1 MDRKMQKAGRL
12 KREIPFYLMLLPGII
27 VVFIYQYIPL
37 GGLVMAF
44 QDFDPSLGIFGS
56 PWAGLSNFDYIFS
69 MPDTPNIIFN
79 TFFIAILKII
89 GGLVVPILVAL
100 MLNEVAIAPIKRT
113 VQTLIYLPHFLSW
126 VILAGVFID
135 LLSPTEG
142 IVNQLLGA
150 FGIEPIYFLGDAGW
164 FPYTMVFTDVWKE
177 FGFGTIIYLAA
188 LTGIDPTLYEA
199 AVVDGAG
206 RFKQTLHITLPS
218 ILPTIVLMTVLA
230 LGNVLNA
237 GFDQIY
243 NLLSPQ
249 VYATGDIIDTMVY
262 RLGLQQVQYSIAT
275 AVGLFKSVI
284 SFALISTSYLLAYKF
299 ADYQIF

>member
-142 IVNQLLGA
+142 IVNRLLGA

-275 AVGLFKSVI
+275 AMGLFKSVI
-284 SFALISTSYLLAYKF
+284 SFALISTSYLLAYMF

>member
-142 IVNQLLGA
+142 IVNRLLGA

-164 FPYTMVFTDVWKE
+164 FPYTMVFTDVW
-177 FGFGTIIYLAA
+177 L
-188 LTGIDPTLYEA
+188 
-199 AVVDGAG
+199 
-206 RFKQTLHITLPS
+206 RHHH
-218 ILPTIVLMTVLA
+218 
-230 LGNVLNA
+230 
-237 GFDQIY
+237 
-243 NLLSPQ
+243 LSCRPDRDRPHP
-249 VYATGDIIDTMVY
+249 V
-262 RLGLQQVQYSIAT
+262 
-275 AVGLFKSVI
+275 
-284 SFALISTSYLLAYKF
+284 
-299 ADYQIF
+299 

>member
-142 IVNQLLGA
+142 IVNRLLGA

-199 AVVDGAG
+199 AVVDGAE

>member
-1 MDRKMQKAGRL
+1 MKEQGRMRL
-12 KREIPFYLMLLPGII
+12 KREIPFYLMLLPGVV
-27 VVFIYQYIPL
+27 VVFIYSYIPL
-37 GGLVMAF
+37 GGLIMAF
-44 QDFDPSLGIFGS
+44 QDFDPTLGIFGS
-56 PWAGLSNFDYIFS
+56 PWVGLSNFDYIFS
-69 MPDTPNIIFN
+69 MPDTAGIIFN
-79 TFFIAILKII
+79 TFFIAVLKII
-89 GGLVVPILVAL
+89 GGLAVPVLVAL
-100 MLNEVAIAPIKRT
+100 MLNEVSVMPVKRT

-142 IVNQLLGA
+142 IVNRFLGV
-150 FGIEPIYFLGDAGW
+150 FGLEPIYFLGDESW
-164 FPYTMVFTDVWKE
+164 FPYTMVLTDVWKE
-177 FGFGTIIYLAA
+177 FGFGTIVYLAA

-206 RFKQTLHITLPS
+206 RFRQTLHITLPG

-249 VYATGDIIDTMVY
+249 VYSTGDIIDTMVY
-262 RLGLQQVQYSIAT
+262 RLGLQQVQYSTAT

-284 SFALISTSYLLAYKF
+284 SFALISVSYLLAYKF

>member
-1 MDRKMQKAGRL
+1 MRL
-12 KREIPFYLMLLPGII
+12 KREIPFYLMLLPGVV
-27 VVFIYQYIPL
+27 VVFIYSYIPL
-37 GGLVMAF
+37 GGLIMAF
-44 QDFDPSLGIFGS
+44 QDFDPTLGIFGS
-56 PWAGLSNFDYIFS
+56 PWVGLSNSDYIFS
-69 MPDTPNIIFN
+69 MPDTAGIIFN
-79 TFFIAILKII
+79 TFFIAVLKII
-89 GGLVVPILVAL
+89 GGLAVPVLVAL
-100 MLNEVAIAPIKRT
+100 MLNEVSVMPVKRT

-142 IVNQLLGA
+142 IVNRFLGV
-150 FGIEPIYFLGDAGW
+150 FGLEPIYFLGDESW
-164 FPYTMVFTDVWKE
+164 FPYTMVLTDVWKE

-206 RFKQTLHITLPS
+206 RFRQTLHITLPG

-249 VYATGDIIDTMVY
+249 VYSTGDIIDTMVY
-262 RLGLQQVQYSIAT
+262 RLGLQQVQYSTAT

-284 SFALISTSYLLAYKF
+284 SFALISVSYLLAYKF

>member
-126 VILAGVFID
+126 AILAGVFID

-142 IVNQLLGA
+142 IVNRLLGA

>member
-1 MDRKMQKAGRL
+1 MNTSKRL
-12 KREIPFYLMLLPGII
+12 RFKREIPFYLMLLPGII
-27 VVFIYQYIPL
+27 VVFVYSYIPL

-44 QDFDPSLGIFGS
+44 QNYDPTLGIFNS
-56 PWAGLSNFDYIFS
+56 PWVGLENFEYVFS
-69 MPDTPNIIFN
+69 MPDTFNIIYN

-89 GGLVVPILVAL
+89 GGLVIPILVAL
-100 MLNEVAIAPIKRT
+100 MLNEVTFTPLKRT

-142 IVNQLLGA
+142 IVNRFLGL
-150 FGIEPIYFLGDAGW
+150 FGLEPIYFLGDERW
-164 FPYTMVFTDVWKE
+164 FPYTMVLTDVWKE

-206 RFKQTLHITLPS
+206 RFKQTLHITLPG

-249 VYATGDIIDTMVY
+249 VYSTGDIIDTMVY
-262 RLGLQQVQYSIAT
+262 RLGLQQVQYSTAT

-284 SFALISTSYLLAYKF
+284 SFALISTSYFLAYKF

>member
-1 MDRKMQKAGRL
+1 MKKRKWIRL
-12 KREIPFYLMLLPGII
+12 KREAPFYLMLLPGVI

-44 QDFDPSLGIFGS
+44 QDFDPSLGIFHS
-56 PWAGLSNFDYIFS
+56 PWVGLENFDYIFS
-69 MPDTPNIIFN
+69 MPDTANIIFN
-79 TFFIAILKII
+79 TFFIAVLKIL
-89 GGLVVPILVAL
+89 GGLIVPVVVAL
-100 MLNEVAIAPIKRT
+100 MLNEVAAAPVKRT

-142 IVNQLLGA
+142 IVNRLLGV
-150 FGIEPIYFLGDAGW
+150 FGAEPIYFLGDAKW
-164 FPYTMVFTDVWKE
+164 FPYTMVLTDIWKE

-206 RFKQTLHITLPS
+206 RFKQTLHITLPG
-218 ILPTIVLMTVLA
+218 ILPTIILMTVLA

-249 VYATGDIIDTMVY
+249 VYSTGDIIDTMVY

-284 SFALISTSYLLAYKF
+284 SFALISISYFMAYKF

>member
-44 QDFDPSLGIFGS
+44 QDFDPSMGIFGS